1 MIHFTSEGHC
11 MKLGLNLRRATGGFV
26 AYWMWYDFATYT
38 ATSYRFR
45 LRVHMRPWL
54 LRSVSSWNVI
64 DDCCVN
70 MCIFCQSILA
80 QEFNL
85 FSCILSLYTRLVSRC
100 NFWIYYS

>member
-64 DDCCVN
+64 DDHLWNIDCDLVPRE
-70 MCIFCQSILA
+70 MLA
-80 QEFNL
+80 DLKAVEEQHRVAV
-85 FSCILSLYTRLVSRC
+85 TP
-100 NFWIYYS
+100 WAT